1 MRRVAPAIGL
11 FLLAPFVGEFLLGN
25 LRLDELGIGLI
36 LAPMYGAGALLIR
49 EVARRTGRGWPT
61 MVLLAIAYAMM
72 EEGPIDQL
80 LWNDSYAGHD
90 LLHGDSYIPALG
102 MSVELTVAII
112 ALHTVWSI
120 CVPIA
125 LVETITSRRTTP
137 WLHTPGFVVVAL
149 VYVVGAV
156 LVFLGN
162 YSEEHFLASPWQ
174 IGGVALVIAA
184 LVVAAFRP
192 GPAGPAAPANRMG
205 ESESRAGAGGVVG
218 EELAE
223 RTGLAGPAG
232 STGRA
237 PAPWVVGAFGLV
249 ATSAYWGPSTLVT
262 AGWYEWVN
270 VVTFCVVAGV
280 GVLVVRRWAGLV
292 GWGQGQVFGLA
303 AGATL
308 TYVWTAFPTV
318 PESGGSAVGDLV
330 GNVVF
335 GGIALVVL
343 GVGVRKVGTDHR

>member
-1 MRRVAPAIGL
+1 MGL

-25 LRLDELGIGLI
+25 LRLDELALGLI

-61 MVLLAIAYAMM
+61 MVLLAIAYALM

-102 MSVELTVAII
+102 MSVELTVAIV
-112 ALHTVWSI
+112 ALHAVWSI

-125 LVETITSRRTTP
+125 LVETISNRRTTP
-137 WLHTPGFVVVAL
+137 WLRTPGFIVVVL
-149 VYVVGAV
+149 VYLAGAV

-162 YSEEHFLASPWQ
+162 YSEERFIATPWQ
-174 IGGVALVIAA
+174 ITGVGLLIIALVIAA
-184 LVVAAFRP
+184 FRQP
-192 GPAGPAAPANRMG
+192 PLAPAAPG
-205 ESESRAGAGGVVG
+205 GGVGEG
-218 EELAE
+218 EESAARPGAAVAPVGGVGAEVRSSRSALA
-223 RTGLAGPAG
+223 
-232 STGRA
+232 GRA
-237 PAPWVVGAFGLV
+237 PAPWMVAGFALI
-249 ATSAYWGPSTLVT
+249 ATSAYWGPSTLII

-270 VVTFCVVAGV
+270 VLAFCVVGGV
-280 GVLVVRRWAGLV
+280 GVLVIRGWSGLA

-318 PESGGSAVGDLV
+318 PESGGSAAGDLV

-335 GGIALVVL
+335 GAVALVVL